1 VDKMPQGLA
10 VTIVDLRAALKGTE
24 ESNLVA
30 FLSRDDDTGA
40 LSPRENLTS
49 VHGVST
55 VVVRARNS

>member
-1 VDKMPQGLA
+1 MPQGLA
-10 VTIVDLRAALKGTE
+10 VTIVDLRATLKGTE

>member
-1 VDKMPQGLA
+1 VDIMPQELA
-10 VTIVDLRAALKGTE
+10 ATIIDLRAALKGSE

-30 FLSRDDDTGA
+30 FLSREDDTGA